1 MKILVF
7 FVAILLVIGSFSL
20 NANSN
25 ITPADNR
32 IEAPSIKIT
41 GFKKD
46 ISVAD

>member
-1 MKILVF
+1 MKTLIF
-7 FVAILLVIGSFSL
+7 FMAILLVIGSFSL

-25 ITPADNR
+25 IASVTKHIDVPN
-32 IEAPSIKIT
+32 IKIS